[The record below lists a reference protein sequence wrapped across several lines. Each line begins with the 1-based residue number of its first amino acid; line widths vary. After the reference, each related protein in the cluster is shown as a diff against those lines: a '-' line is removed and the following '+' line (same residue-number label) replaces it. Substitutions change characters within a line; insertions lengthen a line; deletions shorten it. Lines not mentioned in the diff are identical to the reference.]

1 MFKIRKVGVYKE
13 VKVKVDNIEVDLG
26 LLNEDQCRLLAYEL
40 KCATRNLLPEN
51 EDLEFQLATA
61 CDTLNTWAREQ
72 GVEECKDPYK
82 NYGLRRLV
90 ERLWEK
96 VNGKL
101 YG

>member
-1 MFKIRKVGVYKE
+1 MFKIRKVGIYKE
-13 VKVKVDNIEVDLG
+13 VKVKVDKLELDLG
-26 LLNEDQCRLLAYEL
+26 LRTKDECRELAFEL
-40 KCATRNLLPEN
+40 KSALRQLLPED